1 MPSNITKERLDK
13 LLVDRG
19 LIQSR
24 ERARSMIMEGKVL
37 VDGIPAAK
45 AGSMV
50 QADATVKLRGEDIP
64 YVSRGGL
71 KLEAAV
77 DTFGISLEGRVAM
90 DVGASTGGF
99 TDLMLK
105 RGAARVYAVD
115 VGYGQ
120 FDWGLRNDP
129 RVVLIERMNIRHMPA
144 EALPEKVGFVAIDV
158 SFISLLKVM
167 PTVLELMAAGA
178 EAVALIKPQFEAGR
192 EGVGKGGIVRDDGVR
207 AQAVAMVRDGLAG
220 LGLEVLGLMESPV
233 RGQKGNIEYLIHLR
247 KA

>member
-1 MPSNITKERLDK
+1 MKVRLDK

-24 ERARSMIMEGKVL
+24 ERARSMIMEGRVL

-50 QADATVKLRGEDIP
+50 SADATVQLRGEDIP

-71 KLEAAV
+71 KLEGAV
-77 DTFGISLEGRVAM
+77 DTFGIALEGKVAM

-99 TDLMLK
+99 TDLMLQ
-105 RGAARVYAVD
+105 RGAVRVYAVD

-120 FDWGLRNDP
+120 FDWRLRNDT
-129 RVVLIERMNIRHMPA
+129 RVVLIERTNIRHMPV
-144 EALPEKVGFVAIDV
+144 ETVPENVEFVAIDV

-167 PTVLELMAAGA
+167 PKILELMSGKA

-192 EGVGKGGIVRDDGVR
+192 EGVGKGGIVRDDEVR
-207 AQAVAMVRDGLAG
+207 ARTVATVRDGLAG
-220 LGLEVLGLMESPV
+220 LGFEVLGLMESPV
-233 RGQKGNIEYLIHLR
+233 KGQKGNIEYLIHLR
-247 KA
+247 KV